1 MCARVYVYLICF
13 VLDIHYQSS
22 GCHLFFQNTSLKL
35 LSVIKRVVLI
45 KYLNAKSMN
54 SALYR
59 RCKPMIVTIEMATN
73 MTAVVDK
80 REMVYEFKSDL
91 TIYDRHTY

>member
-1 MCARVYVYLICF
+1 
-13 VLDIHYQSS
+13 
-22 GCHLFFQNTSLKL
+22 
-35 LSVIKRVVLI
+35 
-45 KYLNAKSMN
+45 MN

-59 RCKPMIVTIEMATN
+59 RCVPMIVTIEMSTN

>member
-1 MCARVYVYLICF
+1 
-13 VLDIHYQSS
+13 
-22 GCHLFFQNTSLKL
+22 
-35 LSVIKRVVLI
+35 
-45 KYLNAKSMN
+45 MN

-59 RCKPMIVTIEMATN
+59 RCVPMIVTKEMATN

>member
-1 MCARVYVYLICF
+1 MCALVYVYLICF
-13 VLDIHYQSS
+13 VLDIQYQSS
-22 GCHLFFQNTSLKL
+22 GFSKHVTKTSFCYKN
-35 LSVIKRVVLI
+35 VFGLI
-45 KYLNAKSMN
+45 KYMNAKSMN

-59 RCKPMIVTIEMATN
+59 RCVPMIVTIEMATN